1 MSTVSIEVIAQEAG
15 VSPATVSRVFNRRP
29 YVKEC
34 LSRRVLATA
43 RRLDYRPPVVAR
55 RRTVSIVM
63 GNSNITGNSYEAS
76 MLGSFFCAASQLNF
90 NVEFVSLQDLDQV
103 YRNFSEAVIGMV
115 YSEAAADSLRQ
126 IKEMPVITINYQT
139 DGCHYVCTDHLGG
152 AFQATEHLI
161 RHGHRRIGIL
171 LSPFENKMSWG
182 ESARFTGYRNALASF
197 DCEFDPELVFYGTV
211 SRIKELPSMLQRCA
225 PTALLVCGENLV
237 MPVWH
242 QLLHSG
248 CRIPNDLSLITY
260 YQPTVTPFLFPEPT
274 CLVQEYDH
282 ITRLTMENLQ
292 RLLAGECQKLELMI
306 KHSFLTGQSV
316 RDLNANAM
324 PV

>member
-1 MSTVSIEVIAQEAG
+1 MSTVSIEVIAQAAG

-34 LSRRVLATA
+34 LSRRVLAAA

-63 GNSNITGNSYEAS
+63 TNSNITGNSYEAS
-76 MLGSFFCAASQLNF
+76 MLGSFFSAASQLNF
-90 NVEFVSLQDLDQV
+90 NVEFVPLQNLDQV
-103 YRNFSEAVIGMV
+103 YRNFSDAVIAMV

-126 IKEMPVITINYQT
+126 LTEMPVITINYQT
-139 DGCHYVCTDHLGG
+139 AGCHYVCTDHRGG
-152 AFQATEHLI
+152 ASQATEYLI

-171 LSPFENKMSWG
+171 LAPFEEHMSWG
-182 ESARFTGYRNALASF
+182 EKARFTGYRKALASH
-197 DCEFDPELVFYGTV
+197 DCQFDPNLVFYGTV
-211 SRIKELPSMLQRCA
+211 SRIKELPSMLQRDK

-237 MPVWH
+237 VPVWH
-242 QLLHSG
+242 QLLHAG
-248 CRIPNDLSLITY
+248 YRIPDDLSLITY
-260 YQPTVTPFLFPEPT
+260 YQPTVTPFLYPEPT

-292 RLLAGECQKLELMI
+292 RLLAGECQKIELMI
-306 KHSFLTGQSV
+306 DNSFLTGQSV
-316 RDLNANAM
+316 RHLDTQALPA
-324 PV
+324 